1 MEKSSSIRKKI
12 PSLLRVAPGL
22 RNLLGYRREWLRHDA
37 VAGVSV
43 AAVALPTA
51 IAYAELIGFEPVV
64 GLYAAILPLLVY
76 AIFGTSRHLIVNP
89 DAATCAMIGT
99 TLMPLTASHANSL
112 MSLSVVLALFTGIFC
127 ILAGFLRLGFV
138 ADFLAK
144 PILVGFLNGVAIHI
158 FLGQIGKVFGFSMKS
173 HGMVSSLLELMQKLP
188 QTHLPTLAVG
198 VLTIGVMLAG
208 KRWLPRWPAPLLA
221 VVFAV
226 ALVYSM
232 GLDGKGV
239 AVVGQ
244 VPSGLPRLRWPE
256 FDPEFIM
263 PLLGGALGVALLSF
277 SNAIVVARSFAAKGR
292 YEVDVDQEFIALGA
306 CQIAAGLSQ
315 GFAISGAD
323 SRTAMNYASG
333 GKSQVS
339 AIVAAGMMAAVLM
352 FLTGPLGFLPKAALG
367 AVLIVAAIGL
377 FDVAELLR
385 IWKID
390 RWEFAVSI
398 ITTFGVVALDILNGI
413 LMAVLI
419 AILLLLMR
427 VSRPPDAVL
436 GRVSGLKGFHSV
448 LHHEKARTWP
458 DLVLYRFGAAL
469 VFFNAPYFKRRVLET
484 AATHPGIQWF
494 IVDGSTINSVDST
507 GAAVLEALSDD
518 LRTRGI
524 RLGFANLRTEV
535 RALLERSG
543 VLAALGDGALFPSL
557 KAAVDACVSG
567 GFAET
572 SEAGADPS

>member
-1 MEKSSSIRKKI
+1 MRNL
-12 PSLLRVAPGL
+12 LLRVAPGL
-22 RNLLGYRREWLRHDA
+22 VNLLGYRREWLRSDA
-37 VAGVSV
+37 AAGVSV

-89 DAATCAMIGT
+89 DAATCAMVGT
-99 TLMPLTASHANSL
+99 TLMPLIAIHPNAL
-112 MSLSVVLALFTGIFC
+112 VSLSVVLAFFTGIFC
-127 ILAGFLRLGFV
+127 ILAGLLRLGFV

-173 HGMVSSLLELMQKLP
+173 HGIVPSLLEFMQKVP

-226 ALVYSM
+226 ALVYSI
-232 GLDGKGV
+232 GLEAKGV

-244 VPSGLPRLRWPE
+244 VPAGLPRLRWPE
-256 FDPEFIM
+256 FDPEFIV
-263 PLLGGALGVALLSF
+263 PLLGGALGVSLLSF

-315 GFAISGAD
+315 GFAVSGAD
-323 SRTAMNYASG
+323 SRTAMNYSSG
-333 GKSQVS
+333 GKSQVAS
-339 AIVAAGMMAAVLM
+339 LVAAVVMAAVLV
-352 FLTGPLGFLPKAALG
+352 FLTGPLSYLPKAALG

-377 FDVAELLR
+377 FDVAETVRL
-385 IWKID
+385 WKID
-390 RWEFAVSI
+390 RWEFGVL
-398 ITTFGVVALDILNGI
+398 ITTMLGVVALDILNGI
-413 LMAVLI
+413 LMAVLV
-419 AILLLLMR
+419 AMLLLLMR
-427 VSRPPDAVL
+427 VSRPPDAIL
-436 GRVSGLKGFHSV
+436 GRVSGLKGFHNV
-448 LHHEKARTWP
+448 LHHEKTRTWP
-458 DLVLYRFGAAL
+458 DLLLYRFGAAL
-469 VFFNAPYFKRRVLET
+469 VFFNAPYFKKRALEM
-484 AATHPGIQWF
+484 AAAHPGIKWF
-494 IVDGSTINSVDST
+494 IVDGGPINSIDST
-507 GAAVLEALSDD
+507 GAAMLEALSED
-518 LRTRGI
+518 LRGRGI

-543 VLAALGDGALFPSL
+543 VQAALGDGALFPTL
-557 KAAVDACVSG
+557 KSAVDGCVLG
-567 GFAET
+567 GFAEA
-572 SEAGADPS
+572 SEAETGSS

>member
-1 MEKSSSIRKKI
+1 
-12 PSLLRVAPGL
+12 
-22 RNLLGYRREWLRHDA
+22 
-37 VAGVSV
+37 
-43 AAVALPTA
+43 
-51 IAYAELIGFEPVV
+51 
-64 GLYAAILPLLVY
+64 
-76 AIFGTSRHLIVNP
+76 
-89 DAATCAMIGT
+89 
-99 TLMPLTASHANSL
+99 
-112 MSLSVVLALFTGIFC
+112 
-127 ILAGFLRLGFV
+127 
-138 ADFLAK
+138 
-144 PILVGFLNGVAIHI
+144 
-158 FLGQIGKVFGFSMKS
+158 
-173 HGMVSSLLELMQKLP
+173 
-188 QTHLPTLAVG
+188 LPTLAVG

-232 GLDGKGV
+232 DLEGKGV

-244 VPSGLPRLRWPE
+244 VPAGLPRLRWPE

-292 YEVDVDQEFIALGA
+292 YEVDVNQEFIALGA

-315 GFAISGAD
+315 GFAIRGAD

-339 AIVAAGMMAAVLM
+339 ALVAAGMMAAVLV

-398 ITTFGVVALDILNGI
+398 ITTLGVVALDILDGI

-436 GRVSGLKGFHSV
+436 GRVSGLKGFHNV

-458 DLVLYRFGAAL
+458 DLVLYRFGEAL
-469 VFFNAPYFKRRVLET
+469 VFFNAPYFKKRVLEM
-484 AATHPGIQWF
+484 AATHPGIKWF

-507 GAAVLEALSDD
+507 GGSHPGSVIGGPAHARDSARLCQPPNRGSRLAGTLRSTGGTRRWRTISDPQISRGCLRLRRVCRNIGNRNRTIVGNRIRWIPVPATRLTQLPLLGSQPQSVTRNHIDSFWMSSFVL
-518 LRTRGI
+518 I
-524 RLGFANLRTEV
+524 
-535 RALLERSG
+535 
-543 VLAALGDGALFPSL
+543 PS
-557 KAAVDACVSG
+557 
-567 GFAET
+567 
-572 SEAGADPS
+572 